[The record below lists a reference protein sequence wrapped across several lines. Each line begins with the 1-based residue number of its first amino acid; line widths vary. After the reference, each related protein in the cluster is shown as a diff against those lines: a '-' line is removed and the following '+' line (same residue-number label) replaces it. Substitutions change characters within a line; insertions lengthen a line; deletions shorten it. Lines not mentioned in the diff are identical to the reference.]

1 MIKFSL
7 QRFLFG
13 LVTGTMVMIIS
24 NVFTVEFLADNYE

>member
-24 NVFTVEFLADNYE
+24 NVLTVDFLADRDE